1 MDAYA
6 QFHKRCGFRNR
17 EELNSY
23 FQLNHSSQVARDIY
37 EELIDSEDD
46 WDNFLKEID
55 STYFKQTNLSVPSQ
69 IYVSDCST
77 GKESLKSI
85 CPGLSIHIISF
96 GSQEG
101 ARKWKEETKTIFPVF
116 CDEARAVYQ
125 YFKLER
131 SLYKVWN
138 HRSISYYGEKIAQDI
153 SLPLP
158 FEEIPDDPLQM
169 GGDFIVKNSQLIM
182 DYKSKT
188 PADRPSID
196 YLKKYLSQCIDH

>member
-1 MDAYA
+1 MELLRTSVNDLISELNHTLNEAKTSIKEDPERFLKEGYEVLGKGMDAYA

-77 GKESLKSI
+77 GKVTNFKSLGETSI
-85 CPGLSIHIISF
+85 CLFVLLRHF
-96 GSQEG
+96 
-101 ARKWKEETKTIFPVF
+101 A
-116 CDEARAVYQ
+116 
-125 YFKLER
+125 
-131 SLYKVWN
+131 
-138 HRSISYYGEKIAQDI
+138 
-153 SLPLP
+153 
-158 FEEIPDDPLQM
+158 
-169 GGDFIVKNSQLIM
+169 
-182 DYKSKT
+182 
-188 PADRPSID
+188 
-196 YLKKYLSQCIDH
+196 